1 MNGLVF
7 PDRTP
12 HPSLVEA
19 KHAQQYFQFT
29 LLSTSP
35 LRVRIISEYL
45 FRPTDNEV
53 LRWQV
58 QAAGEPLYHGD
69 LTLALPP
76 EGSDEIT
83 LLDSLILPE
92 GARAVWLTLEVTQ
105 PQATAWSE
113 AEHRVAWQQFPCPP
127 RWRCR
132 RPPCLPALRIL
143 SSAMRS
149 GRSAPVRN
157 AGPSIAGR
165 VC

>member
-69 LTLALPP
+69 LTRAPP

-105 PQATAWSE
+105 PQGDRLVRSGAPRRLATVSPARP
-113 AEHRVAWQQFPCPP
+113 AGAAGAHRV
-127 RWRCR
+127 CR
-132 RPPCLPALRIL
+132 R
-143 SSAMRS
+143 S
-149 GRSAPVRN
+149 GSYRQR
-157 AGPSIAGR
+157 
-165 VC
+165 